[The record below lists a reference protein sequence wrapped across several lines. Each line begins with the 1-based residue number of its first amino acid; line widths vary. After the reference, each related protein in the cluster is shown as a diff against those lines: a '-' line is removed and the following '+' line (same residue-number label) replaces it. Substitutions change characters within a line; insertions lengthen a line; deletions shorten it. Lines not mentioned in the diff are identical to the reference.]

1 MIKVNGKVI
10 QLNQFPDGTL
20 NIKSDGLFDDEVII
34 SWHYR
39 DDSEF
44 MAVAFLTKH
53 YQDCGN
59 EVSLYMPYVPN
70 ARMDRVE
77 SEEDIFTLKYF
88 GELINSLGFKR
99 VFIMDAHSNVSTAVI
114 KNCVYIKADCLRDAV
129 LELFTEEGKE
139 FPIMFFPDEGAM
151 KRYSKSLSI
160 PFAFGMKNRDWKTG
174 QILGLEVMGMSAD
187 EIKGKDILIQDD
199 ICSKGGTFYYA
210 AKKLKEMGANDIYLL
225 VTHCEDSI
233 HKGEFGNDKVNL
245 LETGL
250 IKHIF
255 TTDSTYNRLDS
266 DMISVA
272 RIGLGYVVGCNNECK
287 CKCGGENHE

>member
-20 NIKSDGLFDDEVII
+20 NIKSDRLFDDEVII
-34 SWHYR
+34 SWHYK

-53 YQDCGN
+53 YQACGN

-114 KNCVYIKADCLRDAV
+114 KNCEYIKADCLRDIV
-129 LELFTEEGKE
+129 LKLFAEHGKE
-139 FPIMFFPDEGAM
+139 LPIMFFPDEGAM

-210 AKKLKEMGANDIYLL
+210 AKKLKEMGANNIYLL

-233 HKGEFGNDKVNL
+233 HKGEFGSDKVNL
-245 LETGL
+245 LGTGL

-255 TTDSTYNRLDS
+255 TTDSTYNRFDS
-266 DMISVA
+266 NMISVF
-272 RIGLGYVVGCNNECK
+272 RIGLGYGVGCNNECK